1 MNNQDFSLY
10 LRNGV
15 YYVQFKDSVTGLPG
29 IQRSTKKKNQ
39 KDAYRVVIEWM
50 TNGFSKYEES
60 ATQVIQ
66 NDIAINS
73 VVLCTLAE
81 LVENACLFFLSAFW
95 YRLVVALANSWRVFM
110 VISLCL
116 PMSKILTGLDLTYEA
131 TISVGLE

>member
-10 LRNGV
+10 LRNGG
-15 YYVQFKDSVTGLPG
+15 YYVQFKGPVTGLPG

-39 KDAYRVVIEWM
+39 KDAYRLVIEWM

-81 LVENACLFFLSAFW
+81 LVENACLFLPVCLLVPFGGRLSQFLAGFHGHLPLSAHEQDTHRTRF
-95 YRLVVALANSWRVFM
+95 
-110 VISLCL
+110 
-116 PMSKILTGLDLTYEA
+116 DL
-131 TISVGLE
+131 